1 MVNKTIFKSHEQ
13 YFITGVTLD
22 VTMAG
27 VAQAVTLSL
36 RGLRYLI
43 KSCAVCNEVSNN
55 GNEAPQQME
64 AQQMEMRQARPA
76 ASQVRAGQTP
86 GIVKVSVVCT
96 DVMCYGMRLLFRD
109 LHKEHSPRFRT
120 ELR

>member
-1 MVNKTIFKSHEQ
+1 M
-13 YFITGVTLD
+13 TLD

-27 VAQAVTLSL
+27 VAQDVTLSL

-43 KSCAVCNEVSNN
+43 KSCAVCNKISN

-76 ASQVRAGQTP
+76 AGQVKAGQTP
-86 GIVKVSVVCT
+86 GIVISVVCT
-96 DVMCYGMRLLFRD
+96 DVMCYGMRLLFRN
-109 LHKEHSPRFRT
+109 LHKEHVQPKIQN
-120 ELR
+120 

>member
-1 MVNKTIFKSHEQ
+1 
-13 YFITGVTLD
+13 
-22 VTMAG
+22 MAG

-43 KSCAVCNEVSNN
+43 KCCVICNKISN

-76 ASQVRAGQTP
+76 ASQVPAGQVRPAAGQVKAGQVRAGQTP

-96 DVMCYGMRLLFRD
+96 DVMCYGMRLLFRN

-120 ELR
+120 ELT